1 MTEPERRSVFY
12 APGLAV
18 KSLGFNCHKL
28 RFGFPPRLRSGCHLP
43 QNISKYNQKF
53 TMFKAVGVNEYGQ
66 VYYSNG
72 LLEKFSK
79 NTESSIREFE
89 QIEDAIEY
97 AKKFINIYPHV
108 RFQIFEGDSLTSEI
122 SNEEYW
128 QWKESKD
135 KEWVKVN
142 REGIKLQSIFLNV
155 FLSIIGVLVAV
166 IAHFTSEIPILFKL
180 VVFPLVTVFGWHFIT
195 RAFAHVC

>member
-1 MTEPERRSVFY
+1 
-12 APGLAV
+12 
-18 KSLGFNCHKL
+18 
-28 RFGFPPRLRSGCHLP
+28 
-43 QNISKYNQKF
+43 
-53 TMFKAVGVNEYGQ
+53 MFKAVGVNEYGQ